1 MSLRNDSTRKLVY
14 SFGTLALLL
23 LSPAAAFAAPGGA
36 GLPWESTFE
45 TIEQSIQGVAPH
57 LLVISIII
65 AALALMYG
73 EAGGMSRKVVGIV
86 VGGATIVGVTSVV
99 STLFEGGGGLL
110 F

>member
-1 MSLRNDSTRKLVY
+1 MPSRKSSVRNLAPAIA
-14 SFGTLALLL
+14 TLSLLL
-23 LSPAAAFAAPGGA
+23 LSPALALAAPGGA

-45 TIEQSIQGVAPH
+45 TIEKSVQGVAPH
-57 LLVISIII
+57 LLVISIVI

-73 EAGGMSRKVVGIV
+73 ESGGMSRKVVGIV